1 MKRQSTSQQRNE
13 KKKEQKTKDKSKYSG
28 GLRCLQS
35 IGGRGDWLL
44 PVVPLPRLPSA
55 FFCLSCQKRLP
66 IQMTQ
71 SRHRCPLFPL
81 TLVTELTPLTQ
92 VIHCCSSNAL
102 YYPFCSVGG
111 RKKKGIGWGEGGL
124 LLVKHC
130 LPQEERY

>member
-71 SRHRCPLFPL
+71 SRHRCPLFPPNSGHRAHATHTGY
-81 TLVTELTPLTQ
+81 TLLQQQHTVLPILL
-92 VIHCCSSNAL
+92 S
-102 YYPFCSVGG
+102 G